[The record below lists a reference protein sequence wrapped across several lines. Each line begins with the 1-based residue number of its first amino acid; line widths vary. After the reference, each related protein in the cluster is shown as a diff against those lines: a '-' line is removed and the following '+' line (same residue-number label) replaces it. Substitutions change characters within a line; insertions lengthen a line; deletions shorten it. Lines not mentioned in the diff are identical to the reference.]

1 MANKYSPGCNCCSD
15 GCLPCTDLYSQNWAG
30 AACFGFLNTS
40 FLLNSSQ
47 IAQTEDFIDA
57 CTAEFD
63 GFSFALPTTPSTAED
78 GEKYYQWDSGQVTPA
93 ETVFF
98 SENLQRFSYGPNVW
112 EVEAEYIRLVIGALE
127 VAEDNVPCEPKWHW
141 ILSLRGRAL
150 NDTSAATY
158 DKEWI
163 VAYGPSAASGIAPI
177 VTPIHYADRT
187 FPFAS
192 PNKHGVRTAN
202 PCSDP
207 SGLFADP
214 SGISLQNDA
223 RFQGNLGLAAA
234 SQDSFVI
241 NPFSEIN
248 IEVNTSSSSVVVPS
262 CPVSI

>member
-1 MANKYSPGCNCCSD
+1 MANKFSPGCNCCSD
-15 GCLPCTDLYSQNWAG
+15 DCLPCTDLYSQNWAG
-30 AACFGFLNTS
+30 AACFQFSQNS
-40 FLLNSSQ
+40 FLLSPSQ
-47 IAQTEDFIDA
+47 VAQTEDFIDA

-63 GFSFALPTTPSTAED
+63 GFSFSLPTTPSIAED

-98 SENLQRFSYGPNVW
+98 HENLQRLSYGPPVW

-127 VAEDNVPCEPKWHW
+127 VAADNLPCEPKWHW
-141 ILSLRGRAL
+141 ILSLRGKAL
-150 NDTSAATY
+150 NDTSTATY

-163 VAYGPSAASGIAPI
+163 VAYGPSTGSSTVPI
-177 VTPIHYADRT
+177 LPVHYTDRT

-192 PNKHGVRTAN
+192 PNKHGVRTIN

-207 SGLFADP
+207 SYLFEQSIGL
-214 SGISLQNDA
+214 SSQNDA

-234 SQDSFVI
+234 SQDSFMI
-241 NPFSEIN
+241 NPFTFIN